1 MLDFEKCKSK
11 IENFDAGEIKDKI
24 ADIVAGAKVGDL
36 FKKNEKPVVIEAK
49 KEKSPLVIILAII
62 GCIAAVAAISYAVYR
77 FCIKKP
83 DYLEDFDDDDFDD
96 FDDFDDE
103 DENAAADTETV
114 SE

>member
-11 IENFDAGEIKDKI
+11 FENFDAGEIKDKI

-36 FKKNEKPVVIEAK
+36 FKKNEKTVVIEEK
-49 KEKSPLVIILAII
+49 KKSPLFVILVII

-77 FCIKKP
+77 LCIKKP

-96 FDDFDDE
+96 FDDE
-103 DENAAADTETV
+103 EESAAEETDTVTE
-114 SE
+114 

>member
-36 FKKNEKPVVIEAK
+36 FKKNEKPVIIETK
-49 KEKSPLVIILAII
+49 KEKSPLVVILAII

-77 FCIKKP
+77 FCIRKP
-83 DYLEDFDDDDFDD
+83 DYLEDYDDDDFED
-96 FDDFDDE
+96 FDDFEDE
-103 DENAAADTETV
+103 DESAASDADTV